1 MTKQTLSC
9 PHCDMRISVD
19 PKGVPRSV
27 PQLRRYM
34 QLMRAAFANWPE
46 SNPRQFGDVEE
57 LRAFVQM
64 KAGYREIAAQIPLV
78 GLPRDKALFLVEAS
92 IRSTGIYAMPVLHGD
107 TMVIFKPKSIAF
119 SKLPHIAFCALNNAV
134 DEVIRAETG
143 LDPDQLLNETARA
156 A

>member
-1 MTKQTLSC
+1 MSKQIHC
-9 PHCDMRISVD
+9 PQCGCQFDEEF
-19 PKGVPRSV
+19 KGKPRSID
-27 PQLRRYM
+27 QHRRFFA
-34 QLMRAAFANWPE
+34 LCRAVYAHWPE
-46 SNPRQFGDVEE
+46 THERQFGDAEE
-57 LRAFVQM
+57 CRKFLQM

-78 GLPRDKALFLVEAS
+78 GLPREKALVLVEAS
-92 IRSTGIYAMPVLHGD
+92 IRGAGSYAVPVLHGD